1 MSHKI
6 PDEET
11 CTECSKIWSSMNTTE
26 TIEYDCPH
34 KKKRLSYTKSE
45 LPPIAFSLVIINQQN
60 EKIFEKYHVGANSAS
75 YLLEL
80 LKSKEKDFEK
90 YIDARHE
97 MLMTAADRRRYESTT
112 HCRSCNIFFDS
123 STIKCRDHDHF
134 TSKFRG
140 ALCAN
145 CNLQKK
151 NLLFIP
157 LYAHNLRK
165 FDSHLI
171 IKAKTDKSIPMST
184 LSNNR
189 EQVITITLG
198 NIFSFFY

>member
-1 MSHKI
+1 MRSWFPKKSGSVWGFWVDSCDWAKSLESLVSGHLSG
-6 PDEET
+6 ET
-11 CTECSKIWSSMNTTE
+11 FSENLIWSFDVRT
-26 TIEYDCPH
+26 YFPH
-34 KKKRLSYTKSE
+34 KYVRFISCLGE
-45 LPPIAFSLVIINQQN
+45 N
-60 EKIFEKYHVGANSAS
+60 E
-75 YLLEL
+75 
-80 LKSKEKDFEK
+80 
-90 YIDARHE
+90 
-97 MLMTAADRRRYESTT
+97 TADRRRYESTT